1 MKLEIVFEKV
11 ILTVEWTTEDW
22 VQLIWSKWFKKESVK
37 LIELYKKGK
46 QNDRKNRMIRM
57 I

>member
-22 VQLIWSKWFKKESVK
+22 VQLIWSKWFKKERVK

-46 QNDRKNRMIRM
+46 QNDRKNRMIR
-57 I
+57 II